1 MAVYRIGDVLRM
13 KREALGITREKLC
26 ELSEEVC
33 SPQTLYRMECGKVKV
48 KQDVYRKLMEC
59 MGELSERNYASVLV
73 SNYKALNLKIEIQI
87 HLVYKEYEQA
97 EKKLEELEHFLDGDY
112 VRNKQYLLEIKSK
125 LAYYK
130 GQISSEEHLNNL
142 WKALQYTIPSLDK
155 IELEQWPY
163 NNEEFDII
171 FGIVNS
177 YGRLKQREQEE
188 KVLLQLKESIEKK
201 YMEEDYYVSWHAHC
215 LDNLSQLMSIQNN
228 HERSMEYCVE
238 GVKELKEQRILGI
251 VYNLLYDLAWN
262 KENLIQKDIVA
273 KKERESCKRLLVQA
287 YYLSQAQNMEHNT
300 KSGAERIK
308 RLCEYYYPGEITLL

>member
-1 MAVYRIGDVLRM
+1 MAVYRIGDILRM

-26 ELSEEVC
+26 ELSEEAC
-33 SPQTLYRMECGKVKV
+33 SPQTLYRMECGKVKI

-59 MGELSERNYASVLV
+59 MGELQERNYASVLV
-73 SNYKALNLKIEIQI
+73 TNYKALNLKTEIQV
-87 HLVYKEYEQA
+87 HLVNREYEQA
-97 EKKLEELEHFLDGDY
+97 EKKLEELEHFLVDDY

-130 GQISSEEHLNNL
+130 GQISSEEHLANL
-142 WKALQYTIPSLDK
+142 WKALQYTIPSIDK

-171 FGIVNS
+171 FAIANS
-177 YGRLKQREQEE
+177 YSRMKQREQEE

-201 YMEEDYYVSWHAHC
+201 YMDEDYYVSWHTPC
-215 LDNLSQLMSIQNN
+215 LMNLSQLMSIQKQ
-228 HERSMEYCVE
+228 HEKSIEYCMKGVE
-238 GVKELKEQRILGI
+238 ESKKQLVLGF

-262 KENLIQKDIVA
+262 TENLIQKGIIE

-287 YYLSQAQNMEHNT
+287 YYLSQAQNIEHDA
-300 KSGAERIK
+300 SDAERLK
-308 RLCEYYYPGEITLL
+308 RLCEYFYPGEITLI